1 MEEVLNLLRSSCAAA
16 QRAQELLK
24 ELGVDVSVYN
34 GPSVSILKSN
44 GEEIRITIRKGI
56 RKLAELAGVEP
67 FHPVDWVGKPDKK
80 YLAVLIDGVLF
91 EQCGEQ
97 REEFSWD

>member
-44 GEEIRITIRKGI
+44 GEEIRITIRKRI
-56 RKLAELAGVEP
+56 WIFK
-67 FHPVDWVGKPDKK
+67 
-80 YLAVLIDGVLF
+80 
-91 EQCGEQ
+91 
-97 REEFSWD
+97 